1 MTEHEQGNP
10 PPPEPQPQTLWV
22 EHVVTGRRAND
33 GDVPARFV
41 TAMLA
46 TASRDEARAVLAR
59 WLPGLAH
66 VDAAL
71 LFEIDGNSWR
81 RWQIGSGMV
90 VPRRPDLPLKRT
102 FAERAC
108 AESETLAISDT
119 SLWPEADSA
128 DLAAAGLR
136 SAVFVPVLVPAT
148 THQVLVL
155 ANHDGACFDDACIA
169 RLEAAA
175 ALLAVQERTHQTSD
189 RRVAVDLS
197 APNAPTGAFTATL
210 GLPATEHA
218 RTSSAELTPSRSA
231 SNQKLKARLV
241 QSDVFADFQ
250 PVFRYPRREL
260 IGIEALARWRSDE
273 ITQVAAQFLAH
284 SPHLRPRVTRRVAER
299 AAAMIRYLH
308 DAGSNV
314 PPVSVNTPL
323 DMLDEMISWVD
334 NRLLPTGTLACEV
347 PFAEAAHD
355 LVLLEHC
362 CRRAEEIGL
371 PVIID
376 DVTDVVSG
384 LQDVLEPNISAVKL
398 SIGLVH
404 AADVNPTARA
414 TIERIIGMARRHS
427 VSVMAK
433 GVETSAQA
441 ELLRE
446 MGVSS
451 MQGYLM
457 LPPLPE
463 AQLRRYLAPVRR
475 GVRGEA
481 SMV

>member
-1 MTEHEQGNP
+1 MTDYEQGKP
-10 PPPEPQPQTLWV
+10 PPPEPQPPTLRV
-22 EHVVTGRRAND
+22 EHAVTGRGVGD

-41 TAMLA
+41 TSMLGA
-46 TASRDEARAVLAR
+46 TTRDDARAVLAR

-71 LFEIDGNSWR
+71 LFEVDGTAWR

-108 AESETLAISDT
+108 IEATTIAISDT

-136 SAVFVPVLVPAT
+136 SAVFVPVVLSDT
-148 THQVLVL
+148 SNQVLVL
-155 ANHDGACFDDACIA
+155 ANHDGGCFDDACIG

-175 ALLAVQERTHQTSD
+175 ALLAAQERVTDARSGD
-189 RRVAVDLS
+189 VAVDLS
-197 APNAPTGAFTATL
+197 APMTPTGAFTATL
-210 GLPATEHA
+210 GLDTAAQAHTTRA
-218 RTSSAELTPSRSA
+218 DATPSRST

-308 DAGSNV
+308 DAGSHV

-347 PFAEAAHD
+347 PFIEASHD
-355 LVLLEHC
+355 LVLLAHC
-362 CRRAEEIGL
+362 CRRADEIGL

-376 DVTDVVSG
+376 DVTDAASG
-384 LQDVLEPNISAVKL
+384 LEDVLEPNISAVKL

-414 TIERIIGMARRHS
+414 TIKRIIGMARRHR

-446 MGVSS
+446 LGVSS

-475 GVRGEA
+475 GVRSES